1 MAALLGLSQAVLP
14 VTDMALAACAILL
27 YIVYVVRLVVRRGA
41 GASSSAP
48 IRVSR
53 MNMKLF
59 AVISVVLG
67 IGYISFMGVG
77 TFTNRPLPSQIGYLF
92 LSLYLIYVM
101 AMALS
106 YG

>member
-1 MAALLGLSQAVLP
+1 MAALLSLSQAVLP

-27 YIVYVVRLVVRRGA
+27 YIVYVVRVVVRRGA
-41 GASSSAP
+41 GSSAP

-53 MNMKLF
+53 MNIKLF

-67 IGYISFMGVG
+67 TGYISFMGVG
-77 TFTNRPLPSQIGYLF
+77 MLTNRPLPSQIGYLF